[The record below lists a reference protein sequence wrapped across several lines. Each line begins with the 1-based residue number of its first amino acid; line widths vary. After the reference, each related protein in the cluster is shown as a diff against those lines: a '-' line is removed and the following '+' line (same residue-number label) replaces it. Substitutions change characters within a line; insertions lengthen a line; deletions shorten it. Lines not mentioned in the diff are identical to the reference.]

1 MLFSPSL
8 IFYYVELHW
17 PLNYHL
23 SFELC
28 FIVAIA
34 VLLISLVLPKAI
46 EKKGE
51 TLTTLIITNYATCIV
66 LKFYVHVLEQIIV
79 SVC

>member
-34 VLLISLVLPKAI
+34 VLLISLVLPKGI
-46 EKKGE
+46 EKKRE
-51 TLTTLIITNYATCIV
+51 RDTDHFDYYKLCHMYCT
-66 LKFYVHVLEQIIV
+66 
-79 SVC
+79 